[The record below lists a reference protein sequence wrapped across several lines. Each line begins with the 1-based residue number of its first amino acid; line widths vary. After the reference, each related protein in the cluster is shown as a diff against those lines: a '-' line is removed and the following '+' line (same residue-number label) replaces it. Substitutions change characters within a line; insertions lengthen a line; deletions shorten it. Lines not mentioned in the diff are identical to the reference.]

1 MLRQIH
7 HLLVAV
13 LFALG
18 TCSAAYAATST
29 VSATPAAED
38 GSLAQYKVVI
48 QSSTGTAANQK
59 LVLNNAANLIKA
71 LGPDK
76 VAIDIVAYGPGLR
89 LLFKN
94 NVNAKRIQS
103 LAAQG
108 VHFKACHNTMNHMH
122 KTKADLNPV
131 AEVVPA
137 GVLWIIQREAQGW
150 AYVRP

>member
-1 MLRQIH
+1 MFRNPRY
-7 HLLVAV
+7 LLAA
-13 LFALG
+13 ALLTLG
-18 TCSAAYAATST
+18 IPAITQAATPMSST
-29 VSATPAAED
+29 APSADD
-38 GSLAQYKVVI
+38 GSFAQYKVVI

-59 LVLNNAANLIKA
+59 LVLNNASNLIKA

-76 VAIDIVAYGPGLR
+76 IAIDIVAFGPGLR

-94 NVNAKRIQS
+94 NVNAKHIAD

-108 VHFKACHNTMNHMH
+108 VHFKACHNTMDAMH

-131 AEVVPA
+131 AQVVPA
-137 GVLWIIQREAQGW
+137 GVLWVIQREEQGW